1 MFAYSVKRLC
11 LALLVGIFVSSLSFF
26 LLYMAGDPATSIL
39 GPSATQADID
49 NVRRIYGLDRPI
61 FIQYIDWLWRAF
73 QGDFGWSYYFRIPV
87 ETVLVQRLP
96 VTFLLGLSAM
106 SFALLIAIP
115 LGIAAATWPNSL
127 IDRSALML
135 SVVGQAMPSFWFGLM
150 LVILF
155 AVTFPVLPVSGS
167 STWRHFVLP
176 TVVLGYYAMPAIMR
190 LTRSGMIDVLDSD
203 YIRTARSKG
212 LSPRQVLFKHALR
225 NAVIPVVSL
234 AAAQFGFMLS
244 GSVVVESVFAI
255 QGAGRLAWESILR
268 GDLPTVQAVILVF
281 SLSYVVLTLLA
292 DLLNAWLDPR
302 MRIG

>member
-1 MFAYSVKRLC
+1 
-11 LALLVGIFVSSLSFF
+11 
-26 LLYMAGDPATSIL
+26 MAGDPATSIL